1 MLGVCLSL
9 EIRQTGV
16 LVALMS
22 RKFVGI
28 GRIGN
33 PPVLVARFLVALTGQ
48 SYYMTLEELCD
59 WIENQMA
66 SGFYYTAR
74 KAIAVDREGLMT
86 LIEAQRKLLAG
97 RIVAE
102 KFPLITGGETPFTEF
117 VKVAPESIL
126 PAAKEA

>member
-1 MLGVCLSL
+1 MFVQ
-9 EIRQTGV
+9 EIRRIGE

-28 GRIGN
+28 GRVSS
-33 PPVLVARFLVALTGQ
+33 PPVLVARFVVAHTGQ
-48 SYYMTLEELCD
+48 AYYMTLEELCD

-97 RIVAE
+97 RVTAE
-102 KFPLITGGETPFTEF
+102 KFPLVPGLESPFTEF
-117 VKVAPESIL
+117 VKVAPESIM